1 MKVLLVAPEV
11 RMDSTPTV
19 WPFWAGIFA
28 AIVEKKGGQ
37 VGIETWTL
45 VELNSKNN
53 IWLKSISWKW

>member
-37 VGIETWTL
+37 VGIET
-45 VELNSKNN
+45 
-53 IWLKSISWKW
+53 